1 MNQAFLIKVFLE
13 GDGLDKIEYL
23 RQELYN
29 VIESGDQVA
38 ILAVS
43 QELDV
48 LIARYMLHQLNIKEK
63 CVS

>member
-1 MNQAFLIKVFLE
+1 LE

>member
-1 MNQAFLIKVFLE
+1 M
-13 GDGLDKIEYL
+13 LDRIECL
-23 RQELYN
+23 RQKLYN
-29 VIESGDQVA
+29 VIESGDQLA

-48 LIARYMLHQLNIKEK
+48 LIARYMLHQLNIQDK